1 MKSWYIAVCE
11 DHGEAIDIF
20 VSNPSCTAAYL
31 SEYDVE
37 IQAWLEQ
44 HYGCELKMLGNDLQ
58 REKLYDAGWISL
70 TGPSGLR
77 MMMK

>member
-11 DHGEAIDIF
+11 EHGEAIDIF

-31 SEYDVE
+31 SQYDAQ
-37 IQAWLEQ
+37 IQEWLER
-44 HYGCELKMLGNDLQ
+44 HYGCILKLLGNDLQ
-58 REKLYDAGWISL
+58 RDELYAAGWISID
-70 TGPSGLR
+70 GPNGLR